1 MSFIWPFML
10 ATLFF
15 VPVLIG
21 LYLRVLQQR
30 KQSAADLGPLGE
42 VQDSSGSSLGLR
54 RHGPPVFFLIGL
66 ALLLFGLSRPEM
78 FVNLPRTEGTVI
90 LAFDVS
96 GSMTADDLDPTRI
109 EAAKSAARTFVE
121 NQPNTIMIG
130 VVAFSN
136 GGLIVQQP
144 TNDQATLLSTIDR
157 LTPQGGTS
165 LGHGIFTSL
174 NAIAGEALAIE
185 EASLED
191 GVPALKLD
199 NSSSAVIILLT
210 DGENTNNPNPLD
222 IAQLAAESGVRIYP
236 VGIGSPEGTVIEVD
250 GFNILT
256 QLNEPMLEEIANL
269 TNGTYYFAEDEQKLL
284 EIYGNIDLQ
293 LTVEGE
299 KSEITSIVAG
309 ISLVFIFLGGALSMV
324 WFGRL
329 P

>member
-1 MSFIWPFML
+1 ML
-10 ATLFF
+10 ATLLF

-21 LYLRVLQQR
+21 FYLRVLRKR
-30 KQSAADLGPLGE
+30 KQLAADMGPLG
-42 VQDSSGSSLGLR
+42 VMQDRSGGSLGMR
-54 RHGPPVFFLIGL
+54 RHAPPVFFLIGL
-66 ALLLFGLSRPEM
+66 TLLLFGLSRPEM
-78 FVNLPRTEGTVI
+78 FVNLPSTEGTVI

-96 GSMTADDLDPTRI
+96 SSMTADDLDPTRI
-109 EAAKSAARTFVE
+109 EAAKSAARAFVE

-174 NAIAGEALAIE
+174 NAIAGEALAID

-191 GVPALKLD
+191 GVPSLKID

-210 DGENTNNPNPLD
+210 DGENTNEPNPLD

-236 VGIGSPEGTVIEVD
+236 VGIGSPEGTVIEVN

-256 QLNEPMLEEIANL
+256 QLNEPMLDEIANL
-269 TNGTYYFAEDEQKLL
+269 TNGTYYFAEDEETLQ
-284 EIYGNIDLQ
+284 EIYENIDIR
-293 LTVEGE
+293 LTIEGE

-309 ISLVFIFLGGALSMV
+309 ISLVFIFIGGAMSMV

>member
-1 MSFIWPFML
+1 MSFIWPYML
-10 ATLFF
+10 VSLLL
-15 VPVLIG
+15 VPLLIG
-21 LYLRVLQQR
+21 LYLRLLQKR
-30 KQSAADLGPLGE
+30 KQSAADLGQLGE
-42 VQDSSGSSLGLR
+42 MQDRSGHSLGMR
-54 RHGPPVFFLIGL
+54 RHAPPIFFLIGL
-66 ALLLFGLSRPEM
+66 TLLLFGLSRPEM

-96 GSMTADDLDPTRI
+96 SSMMAEDLDPSRI
-109 EAAKSAARTFVE
+109 EAAKSAARAFVE
-121 NQPNTIMIG
+121 NQPNSIMIG

-144 TNDQATLLSTIDR
+144 TNDQATLVSTIDR

-174 NAIAGEALAIE
+174 NAIAGEALAID
-185 EASLED
+185 EAALED
-191 GVPALKLD
+191 DTPSLNID

-210 DGENTNNPNPLD
+210 DGENTSESNPLD

-236 VGIGSPEGTVIEVD
+236 VGIGSQEGTVIEVN

-269 TNGTYYFAEDEQKLL
+269 TNGTYYFAEDEEKLQ
-284 EIYGNIDLQ
+284 EIYEHIDIR

-299 KSEITSIVAG
+299 KTEVTSIVAG
-309 ISLVFIFLGGALSMV
+309 ISLVFILIGGALSMV

>member
-10 ATLFF
+10 VCLLL
-15 VPVLIG
+15 VPILVG
-21 LYLRVLQQR
+21 LYLRVVQIR
-30 KQSAADLGPLGE
+30 KQSAAELGPLG
-42 VQDSSGSSLGLR
+42 VMQDRSGSSLGKR
-54 RHGPPVFFLIGL
+54 RHAPPVFFLIGL
-66 ALLLFGLSRPEM
+66 TLLLIGLSRPEM

-96 GSMTADDLDPTRI
+96 SSMTADDLDPTRI
-109 EAAKSAARTFVE
+109 EAAKSAARAFVA
-121 NQPNTIMIG
+121 NQPSTIMIG

-144 TNDQATLLSTIDR
+144 TNDQATLLATIDR
-157 LTPQGGTS
+157 LSLQGGTS

-174 NAIAGEALAIE
+174 NAIAGEALAID

-269 TNGTYYFAEDEQKLL
+269 TNGAYYFAEDEEKLR

-293 LTVEGE
+293 LKVEGE

-309 ISLVFIFLGGALSMV
+309 ISLAFILIGGALSMV

>member
-10 ATLFF
+10 LSLLF
-15 VPVLIG
+15 VPLLIG
-21 LYLRVLQQR
+21 LYLRIIHKR

-42 VQDSSGSSLGLR
+42 MQDRSGRSFGMR
-54 RHGPPVFFLIGL
+54 RHAPPVFFMIGL
-66 ALLLFGLSRPEM
+66 TLILLGLSRPEM

-96 GSMTADDLDPTRI
+96 NSMKADDLDSSRI
-109 EAAKSAARTFVE
+109 EAAKSAARAFIE
-121 NQPNTIMIG
+121 NQPNTIMVG

-165 LGHGIFTSL
+165 LGQGIFTSL
-174 NAIAGEALAIE
+174 NAITGETLAIGE
-185 EASLED
+185 NPLENET
-191 GVPALKLD
+191 PALNID

-210 DGENTNNPNPLD
+210 DGENTSEPNPLE

-236 VGIGSPEGTVIEVD
+236 VGIGSQEGTIIEVD

-269 TNGTYYFAEDEQKLL
+269 TNGTYYFAEDEEKLQ
-284 EIYGNIDLQ
+284 EVYENIDLR
-293 LTVEGE
+293 LTIEGE
-299 KSEITSIVAG
+299 KTEVTSIVAG
-309 ISLVFIFLGGALSMV
+309 ISLVFIFIGGALSMV